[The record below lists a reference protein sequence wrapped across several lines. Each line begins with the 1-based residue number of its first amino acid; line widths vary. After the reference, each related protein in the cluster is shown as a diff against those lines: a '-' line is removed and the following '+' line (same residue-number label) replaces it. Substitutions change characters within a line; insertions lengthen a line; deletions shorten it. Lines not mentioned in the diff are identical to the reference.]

1 MAFMCE
7 ACAPRPTPDASSS
20 HFTAWVTSY
29 LWHVAGGGGARH
41 HTSEGINGAHA
52 MRLREMTIS
61 RILKIVICDPAELP
75 REALAHLLI
84 NNCECEIVGAFA
96 RVGMAIEAANQHGA
110 DVLAIDLT
118 GIGLRDQSRL
128 IECLRAKCLN
138 ARLRQLIPNAGLP
151 GSSYNGCRKYIT
163 SACRHS
169 GRVRPRIPVK

>member
-1 MAFMCE
+1 
-7 ACAPRPTPDASSS
+7 
-20 HFTAWVTSY
+20 
-29 LWHVAGGGGARH
+29 
-41 HTSEGINGAHA
+41 

-110 DVLAIDLT
+110 DVPAIDLT
-118 GIGLRDQSRL
+118 GIGQRDRSRL
-128 IECLRAKCLN
+128 IECLRAICLN
-138 ARLRQLIPNAGLP
+138 ARLPQLIPNAWLS
-151 GSSYNGCRKYIT
+151 GSSYNGCRKCIT